1 MEKKKRKKNDKREV
15 NLPICIILESLR
27 SSLNENKYRFV
38 WPSQNLYISFNISM
52 TLTFNVLPNS

>member
-1 MEKKKRKKNDKREV
+1 MEKKRKKNDKREV

-27 SSLNENKYRFV
+27 SSLNENKFRFV
-38 WPSQNLYISFNISM
+38 WPSHNLYISFNISM